1 MSAVQPARHPQRGA
15 SAVEFAVVLP
25 VLILILFGTIEFG
38 LFMFNKQVITNAS
51 REGARAG
58 IIYREPRLTGGEIT
72 AIVNDYL
79 GTKLVSFGATA
90 VQATTLVDYSG
101 GQIFGQDLMVRV
113 SYPYNFLVLPGFVT
127 PLAGGLTITGET
139 VMRYE

>member
-79 GTKLVSFGATA
+79 GTKLVSFGATE
-90 VQATTLVDYSG
+90 VQATTVVDYSG

-113 SYPYNFLVLPGFVT
+113 SYPYNFLVLPGFVI